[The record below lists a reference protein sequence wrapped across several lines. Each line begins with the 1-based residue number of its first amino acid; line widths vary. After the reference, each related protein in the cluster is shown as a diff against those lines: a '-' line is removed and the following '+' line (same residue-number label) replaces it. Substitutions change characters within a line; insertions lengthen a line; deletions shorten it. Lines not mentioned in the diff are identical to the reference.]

1 MAGQSKNKRSIWIIG
16 AGFMGRGIAQICA
29 QHGFSVSLIDNDKG
43 VMADARKEMVWSL
56 EKLFSKKQIAED
68 PGAIIKRVVFSINPD
83 VHDKVD
89 FLIECVP
96 EDISLKKTVLGHYD
110 KICPAETIFATNT
123 SAIPIGKIAAS
134 TSRPD
139 RFIGTHFASPP
150 VMQRLV
156 EMIPSLMTSKET
168 VLNTRSFLQAL
179 GREIIEVRVDKAG
192 FIMNRIYLA
201 SVAEGIRLLECG
213 VASSAEID
221 RAMRVG
227 FGWSKGPLE
236 AADLAGLDIIRG
248 AMNSIWEDT
257 ADPRF
262 RPPESLTR
270 MVEAGRLGRKT
281 GSGFYEYY
289 KGGKTRKE

>member
-1 MAGQSKNKRSIWIIG
+1 MSQTGKFSKRIFIIG

-29 QHGFSVSLIDNDKG
+29 QHGFSVSLIDNDKE
-43 VMADARKEMVWSL
+43 VLADARKEILWSL
-56 EKLFSKKQIAED
+56 EKLFSKKQMAEE
-68 PGAIIKRVVFSINPD
+68 PGDIIKRVVFSVNPD

-96 EDISLKKTVLGHYD
+96 EDISLKKTVLVHYD
-110 KICPAETIFATNT
+110 KICPSETIFATNT

-134 TSRPD
+134 TTRSD
-139 RFIGTHFASPP
+139 RLIGTHFASPP
-150 VMQRLV
+150 VMQKLV
-156 EMIPSLMTSKET
+156 EVIPSLMTSKET
-168 VLNTRSFLQAL
+168 VLNTRSFLENL
-179 GREIIEVRVDKAG
+179 ERDIVEVKVDKAG

-201 SVAEGIRLLECG
+201 SAAEGIRLLECG

-236 AADLAGLDIIRG
+236 AADLAGLDIIRA
-248 AMNSIWEDT
+248 AMISIWEDT

-262 RPPESLTR
+262 SPPESLTR
-270 MVEAGRLGRKT
+270 LVEAGRLGRKT
-281 GSGFYEYY
+281 GSGFYDYS
-289 KGGKTRKE
+289 KGDKTKKS

>member
-1 MAGQSKNKRSIWIIG
+1 M
-16 AGFMGRGIAQICA
+16 
-29 QHGFSVSLIDNDKG
+29 IDNDKG
-43 VMADARKEMVWSL
+43 VLDDARKEMLWSL
-56 EKLFSKKQIAED
+56 EKLFSKKEIAED
-68 PGAIIKRVVFSINPD
+68 PGAIIERVAFSINPD

-96 EDISLKKTVLGHYD
+96 EDIFLKKAVLDHYD
-110 KICPAETIFATNT
+110 QVCPSETIFATNT

-156 EMIPSLMTSKET
+156 EMILSLRTSKET

-201 SVAEGIRLLECG
+201 SAAEGIRLLERG
-213 VASSAEID
+213 VTSSAEID
-221 RAMRVG
+221 RTMRVG
-227 FGWSKGPLE
+227 FAWSKGPLE
-236 AADLAGLDIIRG
+236 ATDLSGLNIIRG
-248 AMNSIWEDT
+248 TMNSKWEDT

-270 MVEAGRLGRKT
+270 LVEAGRPGRKT
-281 GSGFYEYY
+281 GSGFYKYY
-289 KGGKTRKE
+289 NGGKTKRL

>member
-1 MAGQSKNKRSIWIIG
+1 MSQTAKFSKKIFIIG

-29 QHGFSVSLIDNDKG
+29 QYGFSVFLIDNDKG
-43 VMADARKEMVWSL
+43 VLADARKEMLWSL
-56 EKLFSKKQIAED
+56 EKLFSKKQITED
-68 PGAIIKRVVFSINPD
+68 PEAIIKRVVFSINPD

-96 EDISLKKTVLGHYD
+96 EDIALKKTVLGQYD
-110 KICPAETIFATNT
+110 KICPSETIFATNT
-123 SAIPIGKIAAS
+123 SAIPIGKIAVS

-139 RFIGTHFASPP
+139 RFIGIHFASPP

-156 EMIPSLMTSKET
+156 EMIPSLMTSKGT

-201 SVAEGIRLLECG
+201 SAAEGIRLLECG

-270 MVEAGRLGRKT
+270 LVEAGRLGRKT
-281 GSGFYEYY
+281 GSGFYDYS
-289 KGGKTRKE
+289 KGGETKKS